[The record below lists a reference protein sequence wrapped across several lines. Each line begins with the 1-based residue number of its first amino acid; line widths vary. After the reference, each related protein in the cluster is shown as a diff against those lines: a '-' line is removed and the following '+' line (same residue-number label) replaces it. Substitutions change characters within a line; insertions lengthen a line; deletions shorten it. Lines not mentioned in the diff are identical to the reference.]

1 MWYNK
6 VMVWL
11 LKSPLHGFVSKNI
24 MLVTYTGR
32 KSGQVYTIPV
42 NYIRQDDIFTTT
54 SFRQRT
60 WWRNLRGGAPV
71 TIRVKGQDLK
81 AEAIVVEDDQDV
93 TTGLMAYLRQAP
105 NLARYYNVGLDPE
118 GRPNPGDVAQTAK
131 NRVIIRTRLT

>member
-11 LKSPLHGFVSKNI
+11 LKSPLHSIVSKNI

-42 NYIRQDDIFTTT
+42 NYLRQDDIFTTT

-60 WWRNLRGGAPV
+60 WWRNLRGGAPI
-71 TIRVKGQDLK
+71 TIRVKGQNLK
-81 AEAIVVEDDQDV
+81 AEANVIEDDQGV

-118 GRPNPGDVAQTAK
+118 GQPNPDDVAQTAK
-131 NRVIIRTRLT
+131 NRVIIRTKLI